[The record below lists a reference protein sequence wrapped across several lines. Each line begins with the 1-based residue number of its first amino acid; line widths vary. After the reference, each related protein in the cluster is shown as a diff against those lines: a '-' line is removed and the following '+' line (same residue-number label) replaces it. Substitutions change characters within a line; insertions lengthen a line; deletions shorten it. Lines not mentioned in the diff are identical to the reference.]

1 MPAFGLLNCGDS
13 MLDRLLPLLEGARL
27 NLPHPL
33 ARDTEFV
40 GEYTKR
46 DRVFDRARRF
56 EDPGARE
63 H

>member
-1 MPAFGLLNCGDS
+1 
-13 MLDRLLPLLEGARL
+13 
-27 NLPHPL
+27 
-33 ARDTEFV
+33 V
-40 GEYTKR
+40 GEHTKR